1 LKGDLIHIG
10 NLLIGG
16 FLFIPEQRELTPQQ
30 VLTAAVQHFDIDL
43 TQANAS
49 VFDEEKYEWLDI
61 PATQVVQ
68 TGQGGIDGRFRSS
81 HHVTMSVKI
90 VGERYLACLVGAE
103 EYELRHEPEET
114 ELFIEQWIELC
125 EDVQADYAYFGRF
138 EFMVEVEYLYESE
151 LPILQQW
158 DVVKLFREG
167 GHWLYYF
174 GRDLVSTLEDG
185 WFERHKEESPDFFK
199 ELSWRWLPS
208 GALFVRFGK
217 VYFP

>member
-1 LKGDLIHIG
+1 MG
-10 NLLIGG
+10 NLLVGG
-16 FLFIPEQRELTPQQ
+16 FLFIPKQRALTLQQ
-30 VLTAAVQHFDIDL
+30 VLTVAIHHFSIDL
-43 TQANAS
+43 TEAEGS
-49 VFDEEKYEWLDI
+49 LYSEEKDDWLDI

-68 TGQGGIDGRFRSS
+68 TGQGNLHGRFDSC
-81 HHVTMSVKI
+81 HHVVIHVKA
-90 VGERYLACLVGAE
+90 VSDHYLACLVGTE
-103 EYELRHEPEET
+103 EYELRNEPEKT
-114 ELFIEQWIELC
+114 ELFIERWIELC
-125 EDVQADYAYFGRF
+125 EEVQADYAYFGRF
-138 EFMVEVEYLYESE
+138 EFMVEDEYLYESE

-174 GRDLVSTLEDG
+174 GCDLVSTLEDG

-208 GALFVRFGK
+208 GGLFVRFGK